1 MIRVFLFGFMGAGKT
16 TLGEAFASALGI
28 GFLDLDQYI
37 EAQQGKTIRQIFADS
52 GEPEFRRIE
61 SEALREVCDMENIII
76 ACGGSTPLIGNNM
89 EYMKGMGQTVYLKVT
104 NETLFRRLKEARA
117 QRPLI
122 ASKNDQE
129 LMAYIESETIRRE
142 PGYLKAEYTFAAD
155 QLESIDEISGTI
167 ENLKQLLKI
176 Q

>member
-28 GFLDLDQYI
+28 DFIDLDQYI
-37 EAQQGKTIRQIFADS
+37 EAQQGKTVRQIFADS

-61 SEALREVCDMENIII
+61 SQALRQVADMENVII
-76 ACGGSTPLIGNNM
+76 ACGGSTPLIGDNM
-89 EYMKGMGQTVYLKVT
+89 EYMKQKGQTVYLKVT

-129 LMAYIESETIRRE
+129 LMAYIESETVRRE
-142 PGYLKAEYTFAAD
+142 PGYLKAEYTFQAD
-155 QLESIDEISGTI
+155 LLESVDEIAGTI
-167 ENLKQLLKI
+167 ENLKKQLNI

>member
-1 MIRVFLFGFMGAGKT
+1 MIRIFLFGFMGAGKT
-16 TLGEAFASALGI
+16 TLGEAFASALGLEFI
-28 GFLDLDQYI
+28 DLDQYI
-37 EAQQGKTIRQIFADS
+37 EAQQGKTVRQIFADS

-61 SEALREVCDMENIII
+61 SDSLRQVSDRENVVI
-76 ACGGSTPLIGNNM
+76 ACGGSTPLIGNNL
-89 EYMKGMGQTVYLKVT
+89 EYMKQKGQTVYLKVT
-104 NETLFRRLKEARA
+104 NETLFRRLREARA

-122 ASKNDQE
+122 ASKNDEE

-155 QLESIDEISGTI
+155 QLESIDEIAGTI
-167 ENLKQLLKI
+167 ENLKKLLNI